1 MEILE
6 GEALYRMLLQRYSR
20 EPRGWSFT
28 ISPSPSN
35 GFFDARVGGPDES
48 WHLKLDTIFKPSPF
62 VLGAKT
68 EQDQSKTPP
77 ATLSYGFRRVDP
89 QQAPALLDDSQEGMN
104 RLLAFLGSLEPVA
117 PTGPGRY
124 VQGPFVFNSRGRP
137 TASMT
142 REQQRID
149 SRLSDEMLK
158 LVRRRYPSYL

>member
-6 GEALYRMLLQRYSR
+6 GEALYRVLIQRYSKD
-20 EPRGWSFT
+20 PRGWSFT

-35 GFFDARVGGPDES
+35 GFFDARVGCPDES

-62 VLGAKT
+62 VLGART
-68 EQDQSKTPP
+68 DQDQSKRPP
-77 ATLSYGFRRVDP
+77 APLSYGFRRVNP
-89 QQAPALLDDSQEGMN
+89 REAPSLLDDSQEGMN
-104 RLLAFLGSLEPVA
+104 RLLSFLSKVNPVA
-117 PTGPGRY
+117 PTGPGNY
-124 VQGPFVFNSRGRP
+124 IQGPFVFSSRGQP
-137 TASMT
+137 GASMT

>member
-6 GEALYRMLLQRYSR
+6 GEALYRMLLQRYSSD
-20 EPRGWSFT
+20 PRGWSFT

-62 VLGAKT
+62 VLGART
-68 EQDQSKTPP
+68 DQDASKHPP
-77 ATLSYGFRRVDP
+77 APLSFGFRRVNP
-89 QQAPALLDDSQEGMN
+89 GETPFLLDDSQEGMK
-104 RLLAFLGSLEPVA
+104 RLLSFLSTVNPVA
-117 PTGPGRY
+117 PTGPGNY
-124 VQGPFVFNSRGRP
+124 IQGPFVFSSRGQPRE
-137 TASMT
+137 SMT

-158 LVRRRYPSYL
+158 LVRRRYPNYL

>member
-6 GEALYRMLLQRYSR
+6 GEALYRMLLQRYSKN
-20 EPRGWSFT
+20 PRGWSFT
-28 ISPSPSN
+28 ISPSPGN

-48 WHLKLDTIFKPSPF
+48 WHLKLDTIYKPSPF

-68 EQDQSKTPP
+68 DQDLSRNSP
-77 ATLSYGFRRVDP
+77 APLSFGFRRVSP
-89 QQAPALLDDSQEGMN
+89 QEAPVLLDDSQEGMS
-104 RLLAFLGSLEPVA
+104 RLLAFLSTVNPVA

-124 VQGPFVFNSRGRP
+124 IQGPYVFTSRGR
-137 TASMT
+137 ASGSMT
-142 REQQRID
+142 REQQNID